1 MLFDVDEVLF
11 IDKFHILCS
20 IFFIEIYVGVL
31 ININRFTHMDC
42 VGQFVFVGFQN
53 AIIFWVSEIFEI

>member
-42 VGQFVFVGFQN
+42 VGQFVFIGFQN
-53 AIIFWVSEIFEI
+53 AIIF